1 VRCYMI
7 RHGEILS
14 NIKKMYAGL
23 SEESLT
29 AKGEEQ
35 ARLLAR
41 RLEGRGIRL
50 IYSSP
55 LTRAVETSEILKNHL
70 ELNFILEKE
79 LREIIVGPLEGLSY
93 EQLIARFPEVW
104 KTWCEAPA
112 DLRLEGMEPLK
123 EVQKRILALMR
134 QWLKKHKSETI
145 AAVTHM
151 GVLRCTLLYSAKRP
165 LNDYRKIDI
174 PNAAALCF
182 ELHETN
188 PADGL
193 DLRLVEEIHG
203 E

>member
-1 VRCYMI
+1 MRCYLI

-35 ARLLAR
+35 ASLLAK
-41 RLEGRGIRL
+41 RLEGRGIRC

-55 LTRAVETSEILKNHL
+55 LTRAVETSEILRNHL
-70 ELNFILEKE
+70 GLNVILEKE
-79 LREIIVGPLEGLSY
+79 LREVILGTLEGLSY

-112 DLRLEGMEPLK
+112 DLRLEGMEPLE

-134 QWLKKHKSETI
+134 QWLKKHKGETI
-145 AAVTHM
+145 AAVSHM
-151 GVLRCTLLYSAKRP
+151 AVLRCTLLYSSKRP

-174 PNAAALCF
+174 PNAAAFCF
-182 ELHETN
+182 ELNKTN

-193 DLRLVEEIHG
+193 DLTLVEEIHG

>member
-1 VRCYMI
+1 MRCYLI

-41 RLEGRGIRL
+41 QLEGRGIRL

-55 LTRAVETSEILKNHL
+55 LTRAVETAEILKNHL
-70 ELNFILEKE
+70 GLNVILEKE
-79 LREIIVGPLEGLSY
+79 LREIILGPLEGLSY

-104 KTWCEAPA
+104 ETWCRAPA
-112 DLRLEGMEPLK
+112 ELRLEGMEPL
-123 EVQKRILALMR
+123 EDVQKRIITLMR
-134 QWLKKHKSETI
+134 GWLKKHQGEII
-145 AAVTHM
+145 AAVSHM
-151 GVLRCTLLYSAKRP
+151 AVIRCTLLYSAQRP

-174 PNAAALCF
+174 PNAAAFCF
-182 ELHETN
+182 ELKEKN
-188 PADGL
+188 PDDGL
-193 DLRLVEEIHG
+193 DLRLIEEIRG

>member
-1 VRCYMI
+1 MRCYLI

-35 ARLLAR
+35 ARLLANH
-41 RLEGRGIRL
+41 LEGRGIRL
-50 IYSSP
+50 IYCSP
-55 LTRAVETSEILKNHL
+55 LTRAVETAEILKHHL
-70 ELNFILEKE
+70 GLDVIVEKE

-93 EQLIARFPEVW
+93 EQIIARFPEVW

-112 DLRLEGMEPLK
+112 DLRLEGMEPLE
-123 EVQKRILALMR
+123 EVQKRVLALMG
-134 QWLKKHKSETI
+134 QWLKKHDGETI
-145 AAVTHM
+145 AAVSHM
-151 GVLRCTLLYSAKRP
+151 GVLRCTLLYSSKRP

-182 ELHETN
+182 ELNETN

-193 DLRLVEEIHG
+193 DLTLVEEIHG

>member
-1 VRCYMI
+1 MRCYMI

-70 ELNFILEKE
+70 ELNVILEKE

-104 KTWCEAPA
+104 KTW
-112 DLRLEGMEPLK
+112 
-123 EVQKRILALMR
+123 
-134 QWLKKHKSETI
+134 
-145 AAVTHM
+145 
-151 GVLRCTLLYSAKRP
+151 
-165 LNDYRKIDI
+165 
-174 PNAAALCF
+174 
-182 ELHETN
+182 
-188 PADGL
+188 
-193 DLRLVEEIHG
+193 
-203 E
+203 